1 MRTNMKQVRE
11 NILLRVVPTHLHAG
25 FRHAS
30 ADFDL
35 TLGFCGV
42 PSTNTIGPLATW
54 AWVVVELLLL
64 VTSVASTLTGGATGP
79 SLRRALNTL
88 DMLTSRCRTLRGF
101 ESVRRIPASCSREIE
116 SERERDGA
124 AVCVVD
130 DWTLVWE

>member
-1 MRTNMKQVRE
+1 MKQVRE
-11 NILLRVVPTHLHAG
+11 HLHPLHAG
-25 FRHAS
+25 FRQAS

-42 PSTNTIGPLATW
+42 PSTRTIGPLAW
-54 AWVVVELLLL
+54 AWVIIVETL
-64 VTSVASTLTGGATGP
+64 VTSASTLTGGGATTGP

-88 DMLTSRCRTLRGF
+88 DMLTSRCKALRGF

-116 SERERDGA
+116 RERERDGA

-130 DWTLVWE
+130 WTFVWVLGSGN